1 MKTTLKEFRELNND
15 EQKKLLKKNQNLT
28 FDVPKINCTIDIT
41 LRQKDSIDDYMDEL
55 IKEILDFEDRMNN
68 VKL

>member
-41 LRQKDSIDDYMDEL
+41 LRQKDSIDDYMDVL